1 MLVQKFAL
9 SHYNERMKI
18 LIVDDEEPIRCLVRY
33 NLEKAGFSCDE
44 CATCVNALEKIRA
57 EKFDLVLL
65 DLMLPDMSGLDFCR
79 IVKRDVAISDVPII
93 MLTAKSAESDI
104 VEGLGLGADDYI
116 TKPFSPRVLVAR
128 VNSVLRRA
136 AQNASEANSD
146 FANAADKTIEIG
158 ELKIIPSRREVF
170 VSENKIDLTATEFS
184 LLELLARN
192 AGRVFSRPQ
201 IISALRGG
209 QYIITDRAIDVQ
221 ILSLRKKLGDD
232 FGKSR
237 FIETLR
243 GVGYR
248 FKEL

>member
-1 MLVQKFAL
+1 M
-9 SHYNERMKI
+9 EI
-18 LIVDDEEPIRCLVRY
+18 LIVDDEEPIRRLVRY

-44 CATCVNALEKIRA
+44 SATCMNALEKIRA
-57 EKFDLVLL
+57 KKFDLVLL

-79 IVKRDVAISDVPII
+79 IAKRDASISTVPII

-104 VEGLGLGADDYI
+104 VEGLSLGADDYI

-128 VNSVLRRA
+128 VNSVLRRT
-136 AQNASEANSD
+136 AQNANGMNAD
-146 FANAADKTIEIG
+146 FASTTDRTIEIG
-158 ELKIIPSRREVF
+158 DLKIIPSRREVF

-192 AGRVFSRPQ
+192 AGRVFSCPQ
-201 IISALRGG
+201 IISALRGS
-209 QYIITDRAIDVQ
+209 QYIITDRAVDVQ

-232 FGKSR
+232 IGKSR

-248 FKEL
+248 FKEA

>member
-1 MLVQKFAL
+1 M
-9 SHYNERMKI
+9 EI
-18 LIVDDEEPIRCLVRY
+18 LIVDDEEPIRRLVRY
-33 NLEKAGFSCDE
+33 NLEKAGYSCDE
-44 CATCVNALEKIRA
+44 SETCMNALEKIRA
-57 EKFDLVLL
+57 KKFDLVLL

-79 IVKRDVAISDVPII
+79 IAKRDASISTVPII

-104 VEGLGLGADDYI
+104 VEGLSLGADDYI

-128 VNSVLRRA
+128 VNSVLRRT
-136 AQNASEANSD
+136 AQNANGMNAD
-146 FANAADKTIEIG
+146 FASTTDRTIEIG
-158 ELKIIPSRREVF
+158 DLKIIPSRREVF

-201 IISALRGG
+201 IISALRGS
-209 QYIITDRAIDVQ
+209 QYIVTDRAVDVQ

-232 FGKSR
+232 IGKSR

-248 FKEL
+248 FKEA